1 MKVILSLITIFLS
14 LCLGLKDIDVSS
26 EPVINK
32 SKAKP
37 ILRLIEQCKIN
48 HPYQYQNLTIFPIT
62 TNTKSGSAY
71 LTLEQGINQGFLE
84 IRELDESRVNSVK
97 VKNKSRHY
105 IFGLAGELIIGA
117 KQDRMLK
124 EDVLIPPY
132 SKWINIPVFCTEH
145 GRWAEHTKT
154 FESKGMMATGMLRAK
169 ASKTESQEQVWDDVD
184 GIQSGLGVAAPTRA
198 FKEVYEASD
207 VQEKS
212 KPYLK
217 ELLPMPRKTKNTIGV
232 IIGVGD
238 EIICA
243 DLFAN
248 HSLFEKMWEK
258 LLRSYIID
266 ALSKPKTDEI
276 SMNQARTFLNSIKQ
290 ASFSR
295 RSTPGAG
302 RLLRI
307 KSNTSS
313 GSVLIFENDVVHLD
327 LFPENILDYENKDE
341 TAPNLDLRRE
351 RLRR

>member
-1 MKVILSLITIFLS
+1 MKKILSLTIIFIS
-14 LCLGLKDIDVSS
+14 FCLGLKNTGTPSN
-26 EPVINK
+26 PVIDK
-32 SKAKP
+32 SKEKP

-48 HPYQYQNLTIFPIT
+48 NPYRYQNLIIFPIT
-62 TNTKSGSAY
+62 TNTKSGSAF

-84 IRELDESRVNSVK
+84 IRELDKSQVNSVR

-132 SKWINIPVFCTEH
+132 SKWLNIPVFCTEH

-169 ASKTESQEQVWDDVD
+169 ASKTESQDEVWSDVD
-184 GIQSGLGVAAPTRA
+184 GIQAGLGIAAPTRA

-207 VQEKS
+207 VKDKS

-232 IIGVGD
+232 IVGVGD

-248 HSLFEKMWEK
+248 HSLFKRMWEK

-266 ALSKPKTDEI
+266 ALSKPKTDGI
-276 SMNQARTFLNSIKQ
+276 SMNQARTFLNSIKS
-290 ASFSR
+290 ANFSR

-307 KSNTSS
+307 NSYTCS
-313 GSVLIFENDVVHLD
+313 GSALIFEDDVVHLD
-327 LFPENILDYENKDE
+327 LFPENILDYENQDE